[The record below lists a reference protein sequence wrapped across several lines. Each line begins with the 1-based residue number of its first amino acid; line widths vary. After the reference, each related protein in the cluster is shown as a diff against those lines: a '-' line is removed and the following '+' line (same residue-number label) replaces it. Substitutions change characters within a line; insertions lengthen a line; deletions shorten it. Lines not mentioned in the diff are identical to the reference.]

1 MEEEIK
7 AEFEKSGF
15 CLDQDDQIL
24 SKCLTYCI
32 NYKLSPADL
41 VSNWEIHYLNRQL
54 NGLKV
59 ENAHMDG
66 FLSHLQNELKER
78 ITKEEPHLHIYS
90 SDDVDMLLSDEYD
103 DTKESFLNTPSSQ
116 YEKQYVENYTS
127 TPGTNEG
134 PSSSK
139 ESKVISNRITPFGQR
154 MNKFISQF
162 VFNAQNTDNGL
173 RKKELENMEDDV
185 IRRVQPS
192 ERCSL
197 QVLRSQPESGCR
209 FMYDRTEDRVN
220 SLENRIRK
228 HTNAY
233 AACGLY
239 GEPTDA
245 TLASQKNV
253 FAVGMVCCDGEGRV
267 NEKSIL
273 LQCSVEQSCGQRVR
287 LDLQNLTQFSL
298 FPGQVIGIEGHNPSG
313 HCLIASKVVDSL
325 PNSLDADLP
334 PAKKQAMDTETQP
347 SPPSDKS
354 RVLSL
359 VIAAGPFTTTDNLL
373 FEPLT
378 ELLAYASRRQL
389 QLLILMGPF
398 IDSEHPEI
406 KKGTVGRSFDDIFHV
421 EILRKL
427 QDYTDYMG
435 SAAHVILVPS
445 IRDAHHDF
453 VFPQPAFDIHLPE
466 DITRQI
472 TCVSNPC
479 LFSSNEI
486 IVSCCTLDIL
496 KQLSS
501 EEISRASA
509 DMQPVDRMGRLA
521 SHLLRQRSYYPLY
534 PPSVGV
540 PLDLSLAP
548 EALEI
553 PSIPDL
559 LLLPS
564 DLAPFV
570 KVLSL
575 GGDDREAIRC
585 MCVNPGRLAKGIGG
599 GTFVEIYYHGDPD
612 KANASIIRI

>member
-15 CLDQDDQIL
+15 SLDQDDQIL

-41 VSNWEIHYLNRQL
+41 VSNWEIYYLNRQL
-54 NGLKV
+54 NELKV
-59 ENAHMDG
+59 EHAHMDG

-78 ITKEEPHLHIYS
+78 ITKEEPYLHIYS
-90 SDDVDMLLSDEYD
+90 SNDVDIIVLFVVPIHSGRINLCRLLSDEHD

-116 YEKQYVENYTS
+116 YEKQYVDIHTS
-127 TPGTNEG
+127 TPGTNER

-154 MNKFISQF
+154 TNKFISQF
-162 VFNAQNTDNGL
+162 VYNDQNTDNGL
-173 RKKELENMEDDV
+173 RQNEVENMEDDV

-209 FMYDRTEDRVN
+209 FMYDRTEDRFN
-220 SLENRIRK
+220 SLENRITK
-228 HTNAY
+228 HTNTF

-253 FAVGMVCCDGEGRV
+253 FAVGMVCCDGEGHL

-273 LQCSVEQSCGQRVR
+273 LQCSVEQSGGQHVR
-287 LDLQNLTQFSL
+287 LDLQNLTQYSL

-334 PAKKQAMDTETQP
+334 PAKKLALDKENQP
-347 SPPSDKS
+347 SSPSDKS

-373 FEPLT
+373 FEPLA
-378 ELLAYASRRQL
+378 ELLAYASRRQP

-398 IDSEHPEI
+398 IDSEHPDI
-406 KKGTVGRSFDDIFHV
+406 KKGTVERSFDGIFHV

-427 QDYTDYMG
+427 QDYTEYMG
-435 SAAHVILVPS
+435 SAARVILVPS
-445 IRDAHHDF
+445 VRDAHHDF
-453 VFPQPAFDIHLPE
+453 VFPQPAFNIHLPE
-466 DITRQI
+466 DITHQI
-472 TCVSNPC
+472 TCVANPC

-486 IVSCCTLDIL
+486 KRLNVSG
-496 KQLSS
+496 S
-501 EEISRASA
+501 
-509 DMQPVDRMGRLA
+509 M
-521 SHLLRQRSYYPLY
+521 
-534 PPSVGV
+534 
-540 PLDLSLAP
+540 
-548 EALEI
+548 
-553 PSIPDL
+553 
-559 LLLPS
+559 
-564 DLAPFV
+564 
-570 KVLSL
+570 
-575 GGDDREAIRC
+575 
-585 MCVNPGRLAKGIGG
+585 
-599 GTFVEIYYHGDPD
+599 
-612 KANASIIRI
+612 